1 MGRLVKQKHGS
12 VEETLSYNTRGWLTG
27 KESTAFKMKLRYE
40 SPQVGTTGLYSG
52 NISEWEWQQGTNAA
66 MMYRFSYDDLNRL
79 KGSVY
84 YQRDGGAWSALSG
97 NNAFDESGLTYDKN
111 GNILTLTR
119 TGSVSATQVYAYTGN
134 RLTSLSRGNVT
145 GSYQY
150 DKNGNLVNDIRKNLN
165 LTYNVLNLLSVVNNF
180 NHP

>member
-1 MGRLVKQKHGS
+1 M
-12 VEETLSYNTRGWLTG
+12 
-27 KESTAFKMKLRYE
+27 
-40 SPQVGTTGLYSG
+40 
-52 NISEWEWQQGTNAA
+52 
-66 MMYRFSYDDLNRL
+66 
-79 KGSVY
+79 
-84 YQRDGGAWSALSG
+84 
-97 NNAFDESGLTYDKN
+97 TYDKN

-145 GSYQY
+145 GSYLY